1 MDHRARQPAGSDGV
15 HRVRES
21 AVAGRVDSTPGS
33 PRGSDSSHSEAP
45 DRQLAIDE
53 TPDEPAPASGEDVIA
68 STPSAPAPDW
78 LGVGPAAGYGAG
90 AGGVGGAGDL
100 GGPGDL
106 GGYRGGGGLAGTGG
120 PIVPAGRR
128 RMLTLVGV
136 AAAVIGLVIA

>member
-1 MDHRARQPAGSDGV
+1 
-15 HRVRES
+15 
-21 AVAGRVDSTPGS
+21 
-33 PRGSDSSHSEAP
+33 
-45 DRQLAIDE
+45 
-53 TPDEPAPASGEDVIA
+53 
-68 STPSAPAPDW
+68 PAPDW

-136 AAAVIGLVIA
+136 AAAVIGLVIAGGIYLYVQKASAAHAAGEKQGKTASPVPKVPEHVVSITPAEGSTSVNGAADIRVEFSAP